1 MFQTF
6 ELQYLKKLVKGEVR
20 DFPSPKPFHALKVEC
35 LGGDTVKPSAK
46 VSGKFPMPISAL
58 VGDFDIQPC
67 EFSDGTP
74 PIARTFLLST
84 EGLVEFT
91 KFNQGLFQG
100 VWVLYF
106 LTGVQRQIGVHAEVR
121 PYIFTCSGQNRF
133 AGVVSD
139 DIKPIRSNRVAKYLD
154 IADVPMPIA
163 MVVIQDIA
171 MLEHKLLFYF
181 VPFFEGEAN
190 CPLWN
195 FRDFPFGYIF
205 KNLVAC
211 LELRRTIPPLAF
223 ELWGTD
229 TSTPFSVGNPSKEPL
244 VGSVNTD
251 NHLVKGISWYPRP
264 VFMSALEQLRQMRL
278 QPIPPGILAKH
289 AIVSLLQCQKVVMD
303 IAKVIKQVAQA
314 FDLRVVAYLIFVG
327 SHGFTSYQSLT
338 PFKWVGRHVTLRL
351 RLNCLPTGIDIIPQF
366 GLKVKCFLTLWS
378 FPRGRFFLP
387 NLKDW
392 VSKPFN

>member
-46 VSGKFPMPISAL
+46 VSGKFVVPVLAL

-139 DIKPIRSNRVAKYLD
+139 DIKPIRSNRVAKDLD

>member
-1 MFQTF
+1 MFQTL
-6 ELQYLKKLVKGEVR
+6 ELQYLNKLVKGEVR
-20 DFPSPKPFHALKVEC
+20 DFPSPKPFHAFKVEC

-74 PIARTFLLST
+74 PVVRTFDFARKAF
-84 EGLVEFT
+84 VEFSEL
-91 KFNQGLFQG
+91 FQRRFQGL
-100 VWVLYF
+100 WVLYF
-106 LTGVQRQIGVHAEVR
+106 LTGIQRQICLHAKVR

-139 DIKPIRSNRVAKYLD
+139 DIKPIRSNRVAKDLD

-163 MVVIQDIA
+163 MVVIQNIA